1 MVPME
6 LRPGHR
12 KLVKHYEDPVHVRE
26 LTFSCYRRMPLLTN
40 DTWREMLSRA
50 IDRAGERHQ
59 WRLAA
64 FVFMPE
70 HVHLLWFPE
79 VGASGIE
86 HLLKAIKRPYSYRI
100 KQLLEQNRSP
110 LLDRLTIRQ
119 RPGVTT
125 FRYWQEGP
133 GYDRN
138 LENEES
144 VLAAISYI
152 HENPIR
158 RKLCRNLLDWKWS
171 SARWYA
177 NLTEDSSLPKLTS
190 LPPHFFTSTG

>member
-1 MVPME
+1 MAAMQPP
-6 LRPGHR
+6 PGHR
-12 KLVKHYEDPVHVRE
+12 KLVKHYDDLRHARE
-26 LTFSCYRRMPLLTN
+26 LTFSCFQRWPLLRC

-50 IDRAGERHQ
+50 IDSAGERHH
-59 WRLAA
+59 WRLTA

-70 HVHLLWFPE
+70 HVHLLWFPLPT
-79 VGASGIE
+79 ASKIE

-100 KQLLEQNRSP
+100 KQLLIQAKSP

-138 LENEES
+138 LDNQES
-144 VLAAISYI
+144 VLAAIHYL

-158 RKLCRNLLDWKWS
+158 RKLCQSILDWKWS

-177 NLTEDSSLPKLTS
+177 DLTVDPTLPTLTS
-190 LPPHFFTSTG
+190 LPPHFFT